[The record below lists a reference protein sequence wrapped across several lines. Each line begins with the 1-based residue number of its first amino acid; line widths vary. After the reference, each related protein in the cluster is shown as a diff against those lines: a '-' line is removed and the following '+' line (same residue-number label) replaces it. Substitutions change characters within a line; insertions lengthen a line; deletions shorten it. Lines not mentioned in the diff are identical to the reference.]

1 MTKKELRN
9 IYKEKR
15 KTISAK
21 DKMKWDDLLL
31 IQLQRID
38 LSNIETVFVYWPMEN
53 MNEPNTHLFADYVEM
68 MFPAIQLAYPVCD
81 ITTCEMQAIE
91 VDEHTDFIT
100 NKWGIIEPE
109 KGEVLAPEN
118 IDLVFVPM
126 LICDAQGH
134 RVGYGKG
141 FYDRFLTQ
149 CRKDVVKIGFSYF
162 EPVDKIDDTSAFDVS
177 LNYCITPEHIYEFE

>member
-15 KTISAK
+15 IAISAK

-38 LSNIETVFVYWPMEN
+38 LSNIQTVFTYWPMEN
-53 MNEPNTHLFADYVEM
+53 RNEPNTHLFSDYVEH
-68 MFPAIQLAYPVCD
+68 MFPAIQLAFPICD
-81 ITTCEMQAIE
+81 LATCEMKAIK
-91 VDEHTDFIT
+91 VDENTDYIT
-100 NKWGIIEPE
+100 NELGITEPG
-109 KGEVLAPEN
+109 KGEELHAKNV
-118 IDLVFVPM
+118 DLVFVPM
-126 LICDAQGH
+126 LICDKAGH

-141 FYDRFLTQ
+141 FYDRFLTH

-162 EPVDKIDDTSAFDVS
+162 DPVDKIDDTSAFDVS
-177 LNYCITPEHIYEFE
+177 LNYCITPVHIYEFE